1 MAEQFNIHA
10 PLPKQSLWR
19 NVLKEKLHTAQGWIC
34 RFKKAA
40 NSDVNSAIQLCTH
53 RYRSCTIS
61 AMQLNTLPETPA
73 QAMPALETT
82 EGEQED
88 MLACALQ
95 TKKIPFSSRLWRLL
109 WNAGLASG
117 TYICT
122 INDCSV
128 ERVYTSTIDCMYIH
142 LAAHSSTKQVFRWGV
157 ERRMGAWLR
166 ACFASPP

>member
-1 MAEQFNIHA
+1 M
-10 PLPKQSLWR
+10 
-19 NVLKEKLHTAQGWIC
+19 LKEKLHTAQGWIC
-34 RFKKAA
+34 RFKKTA
-40 NSDVNSAIQLCTH
+40 NSDINSAIQLCTH
-53 RYRSCTIS
+53 RYRSRTIS

-128 ERVYTSTIDCMYIH
+128 ERVYTSTIDCMYICTPCSS
-142 LAAHSSTKQVFRWGV
+142 LKYQTGVSVGGREADEGVAAGV
-157 ERRMGAWLR
+157 LCIAALGRQL
-166 ACFASPP
+166 